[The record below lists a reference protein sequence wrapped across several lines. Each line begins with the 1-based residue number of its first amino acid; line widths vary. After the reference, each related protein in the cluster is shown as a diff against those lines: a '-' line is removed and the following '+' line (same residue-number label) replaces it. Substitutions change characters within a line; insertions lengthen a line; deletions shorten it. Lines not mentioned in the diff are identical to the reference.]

1 MRMPA
6 CVHIGVCCCLL
17 NLQHK
22 CTEQYR
28 YTPAVHSAL
37 LDALHKSVY
46 IGIVHKLATT
56 KTVQQSVIDVLS
68 ML

>member
-1 MRMPA
+1 
-6 CVHIGVCCCLL
+6 
-17 NLQHK
+17 
-22 CTEQYR
+22 
-28 YTPAVHSAL
+28 
-37 LDALHKSVY
+37 LHKSVY